1 MAGSLFDGLQKAV
14 FTTVE
19 NLYGSTAIWTPSGG
33 GPAVTAQVL
42 YNAPTAAERLI
53 AGPASYTEVI
63 YTIQYQAGYFPG
75 LVELVDAQNTTEF
88 IAIDGQSFEARHAI
102 KEFDGKT
109 ITIRL
114 TPAE

>member
-19 NLYGSTAIWTPSGG
+19 NLYGSTATWTPASG
-33 GPAVTAQVL
+33 GPAVTAKVL

-53 AGPASYTEVI
+53 AGPAAYTEVI

-75 LVELVDAQNTTEF
+75 LVELVEAQNTTE
-88 IAIDGQSFEARHAI
+88 IISIDGQNFEARHVV

-109 ITIRL
+109 ITIRI